1 MSELPSEGL
10 RQRPNTVLNKARN
23 GVLKGSKGAAADSK
37 TKKQLGTV
45 GFGCPNDTDPHHF
58 VVTIPKERTK
68 PVTIAEHFGLTGEAN
83 GLPEKIDRVRL
94 DRVRWRAIADS
105 TKSVLNERLREKGL
119 KTSRWQTGEN
129 KMERLLG
136 RELTVLVWA
145 IELADAELVPAAI
158 KNWVGLKPEERW
170 WLFTMTAAATGRV
183 QDADKGW
190 RKALRYALT
199 ENPTEALSR
208 DDMWAAHQSDFSALP
223 LFELDE

>member
-1 MSELPSEGL
+1 MSK
-10 RQRPNTVLNKARN
+10 RPNTMLNGSRN
-23 GVLKGSKGAAADSK
+23 GVMTDAKAADSK
-37 TKKQLGTV
+37 RSKPAGTV
-45 GFGCPNDTDPHHF
+45 GFGCPDATDPHHF
-58 VVTIPKERTK
+58 VVTIPKERGK

-94 DRVRWRAIADS
+94 SRAQWRLIADDA
-105 TKSVLNERLREKGL
+105 KAVLNERLREKGL
-119 KTSRWQTGEN
+119 KTGRWQTGEN

-145 IELADAELVPAAI
+145 IALADTELVPAAI

-170 WLFTMTAAATGRV
+170 WLFTITAAATGRV
-183 QDADKGW
+183 EDSDRGW

-208 DDMWAAHQSDFSALP
+208 DDIWAAHQNDFSELP
-223 LFELDE
+223 LFELED